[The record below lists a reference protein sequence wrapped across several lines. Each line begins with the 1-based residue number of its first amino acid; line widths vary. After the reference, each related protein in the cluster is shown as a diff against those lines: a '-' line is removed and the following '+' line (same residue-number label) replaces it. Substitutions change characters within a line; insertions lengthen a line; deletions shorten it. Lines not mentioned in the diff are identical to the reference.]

1 MKRHITKLEQRLID
15 NGFSL
20 KEKHYYGKHSEKTFY
35 YVYKGVVLINI
46 DNEELNIVTFIELN
60 PKRDYIKNLKIMN
73 PFIEL
78 RIDINEVKK
87 LNEIVYLMEEKL
99 NNIVNGDTNNEEE
112 QLEIAECVECE
123 NEWYENNK

>member
-15 NGFSL
+15 SGFTL

-35 YVYKGVVLINI
+35 YVYIGAVLINI
-46 DNEELNIVTFIELN
+46 DNEELVISTYIELN
-60 PKRDYIKNLKIMN
+60 PKRDDVKDVKIIN

-87 LNEIVYLMEEKL
+87 LNEIVYLVEEQLK
-99 NNIVNGDTNNEEE
+99 NIVNGDTTNNEEE

-123 NEWYENNK
+123 NE